1 MSIRHQNS
9 GCSYK
14 VVKLVTSASSQRYM
28 KKFSAKSGPLQLA
41 HRTTYVKESQDDAE
55 RQQQKQQKQ
64 QKKIIVF
71 HIKYQHTE

>member
-1 MSIRHQNS
+1 
-9 GCSYK
+9 
-14 VVKLVTSASSQRYM
+14 M
-28 KKFSAKSGPLQLA
+28 KKISAKSGPLQLA